1 MNFIEA
7 KFTELRD
14 KQIAVL
20 YEVCTYIQETLEL
33 SDFYI
38 YNVNSYYERDA
49 FINEI
54 NIESVEDNRVI
65 SLYGSFGESK
75 ESLQELKHIETDLI
89 QLLIIMTPSASLGV
103 RFIIGDT
110 LETFSKQ
117 FSNQEMCLIN

>member
-38 YNVNSYYERDA
+38 YNVNSY
-49 FINEI
+49 
-54 NIESVEDNRVI
+54 
-65 SLYGSFGESK
+65 L
-75 ESLQELKHIETDLI
+75 
-89 QLLIIMTPSASLGV
+89 P
-103 RFIIGDT
+103 
-110 LETFSKQ
+110 
-117 FSNQEMCLIN
+117 

>member
-1 MNFIEA
+1 MNFIES

-14 KQIAVL
+14 KQIGVL
-20 YEVCTYIQETLEL
+20 YEVCAYIQETLEL
-33 SDFYI
+33 KDFYI
-38 YNVNSYYERDA
+38 YTVNFYYERDA

-54 NIESVEDNRVI
+54 NIESLDDNRVL

-75 ESLQELKHIETDLI
+75 ESLQYLKNIESELI